1 MINKVVNKILNIFNI
16 FQKKVLFKSKI
27 TTKQTKGI
35 ESYPQNHIC

>member
-1 MINKVVNKILNIFNI
+1 MRTIYQLAKRVPNYD
-16 FQKKVLFKSKI
+16 KVLFKSKI